1 MFGSGKIRA
10 LEDQLSGIQHK
21 LENVE
26 KEKTN
31 LQQQLTTATE
41 KIQELEKKLAG
52 SEGAELQEK
61 ARQTIVEYEGLKALY
76 SQKNRELDESRESVE
91 ESFAREAA
99 NKRHDLSEEIRMNRE
114 DNQNRVAETVKTFA
128 GSYQYYL
135 DQIRVLMDA
144 LSQAA
149 KETGETLFAG
159 DPGDIRERFGA
170 SILGRLRSD
179 ADALKQENG
188 DVLLIGAEDPAQE
201 PEDVPAVCEA
211 DCVTEVVEEAAE
223 TAKEAAETAEEVA
236 EEAAITAEEAAET
249 TDEIT
254 ENIEEAA
261 EEAMKTA
268 EEIRE
273 EAAEEI
279 AEAAAE
285 TAEDVTEFAEEIK
298 EETAGN
304 AEEGL

>member
-1 MFGSGKIRA
+1 MFGSGKIRE
-10 LEDQLSGIQHK
+10 LEGQLSGIQHK

-26 KEKTN
+26 KEKME
-31 LQQQLTTATE
+31 LQQQLKAATE
-41 KIQELEKKLAG
+41 RVQDLEKKL
-52 SEGAELQEK
+52 SEIEGTELQEK

-76 SQKNRELDESRESVE
+76 SKKNRELDESRESVE

-99 NKRHDLSEEIRMNRE
+99 NKRHDLSEEIRINRE

-159 DPGDIRERFGA
+159 DPGDIRERFGS

-188 DVLLIGAEDPAQE
+188 DVLLIGADEPSQE
-201 PEDVPAVCEA
+201 PEDVPAACEEA
-211 DCVTEVVEEAAE
+211 CVAEISEEAAE
-223 TAKEAAETAEEVA
+223 TAGEIAEESSETVEKMIEEAEKTAEEVA
-236 EEAAITAEEAAET
+236 ADASET
-249 TDEIT
+249 V
-254 ENIEEAA
+254 
-261 EEAMKTA
+261 
-268 EEIRE
+268 EEIADVPDEMCRDTEDIEKEIGE
-273 EAAEEI
+273 ECEDAAEEI
-279 AEAAAE
+279 KAG
-285 TAEDVTEFAEEIK
+285 TAEITAEGK
-298 EETAGN
+298 EDPAD
-304 AEEGL
+304 